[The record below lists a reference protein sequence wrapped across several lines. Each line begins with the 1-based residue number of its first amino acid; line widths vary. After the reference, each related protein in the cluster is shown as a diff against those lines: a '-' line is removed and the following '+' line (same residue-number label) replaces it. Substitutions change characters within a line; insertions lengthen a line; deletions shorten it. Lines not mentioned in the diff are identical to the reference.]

1 MSVVTHRETS
11 AGDWLKSQFGWF
23 DVFKM
28 FVSLCAGFGLNWIV
42 RGNATAGVAIVALCA
57 VAICA
62 GVALDRLRVQ
72 AHEELELA
80 VGDLQTS
87 LREVHATVRFE
98 KNEMPNPSYDVATEA
113 VKVATEQIRVLGD
126 YCPPG
131 HAGNPLARLPE
142 NRAEYLREIERL
154 LEKRAK
160 APDGRVPAKPLKYT
174 RYVQRPIDMYGEIDK
189 RAANGTVSL
198 KAAEADGDLQALDH
212 CRRVIDIER
221 AAQPGRI
228 EVEIRV
234 TPFLPNAPSVLVV
247 DNEEIQLTIPQRE
260 KGGEKHGSQSVLG
273 VLVMRDRRDG
283 KELCEP
289 FEQIFRSL
297 NEISQRVISIED
309 VS

>member
-1 MSVVTHRETS
+1 VSVVSQREPS

-28 FVSLCAGFGLNWIV
+28 FVSLCAGFGLNWIL
-42 RGNATAGVAIVALCA
+42 RGDATTGVAIVALCA

-62 GVALDRLRVQ
+62 GVALDRLRVH
-72 AHEELELA
+72 AHAELRLA
-80 VGDLQTS
+80 VRDLERS

-98 KNEMPNPSYDVATEA
+98 QNEMPNPSYDVATEA
-113 VKVATEQIRVLGD
+113 VRQATEQIRVLGD

-142 NRAEYLREIERL
+142 NRDEYLREIECL
-154 LEKRAK
+154 LENRAK
-160 APDGRVPAKPLKYT
+160 APDGRVPSKPFKYT

-198 KAAEADGDLQALDH
+198 KAAEADGDLQAMDH
-212 CRRVIDIER
+212 CRRVIDIDR

-234 TPFLPNAPSVLVV
+234 TPFLPNAPSVLVL
-247 DNEEIQLTIPQRE
+247 DNKEIQFTIPQRE
-260 KGGEKHGSQSVLG
+260 KGGEKHGSLAVLG

-289 FEQIFRSL
+289 FEQLFRSL
-297 NEISQRVISIED
+297 NEISQHVVSIED